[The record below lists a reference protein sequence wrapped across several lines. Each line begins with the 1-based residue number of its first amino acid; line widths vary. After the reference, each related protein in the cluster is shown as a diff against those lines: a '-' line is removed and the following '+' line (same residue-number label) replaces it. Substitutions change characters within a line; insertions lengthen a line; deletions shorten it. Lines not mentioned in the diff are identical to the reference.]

1 MELIKQQ
8 GRDQF
13 QKKIDEIKRLGI
25 NTYSLVLIWASFKS
39 LTQLFYNIMNR
50 SPGVVNY
57 QYDQHDDDKQD
68 KFFLEQS

>member
-1 MELIKQQ
+1 MEHIKQQ
-8 GRDQF
+8 AKDQF

-57 QYDQHDDDKQD
+57 QYDQHDDDKHD
-68 KFFLEQS
+68 KYFLEQS